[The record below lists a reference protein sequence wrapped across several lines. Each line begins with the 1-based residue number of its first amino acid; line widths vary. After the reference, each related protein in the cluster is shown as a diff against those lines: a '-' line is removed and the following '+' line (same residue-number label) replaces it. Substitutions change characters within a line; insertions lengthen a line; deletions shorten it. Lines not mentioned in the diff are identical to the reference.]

1 MCFICRVL
9 LALVLS
15 RIVIRLVLYGAGVT
29 LLVALAEVVRAALL
43 RDGLVVLGVVG
54 MVLVVSVGTAF
65 VRRRARQAA

>member
-9 LALVLS
+9 LALALS

-29 LLVALAEVVRAALL
+29 LLAALTEVVRAALL
-43 RDGLVVLGVVG
+43 RDGSVMLGAVG
-54 MVLVVSVGTAF
+54 MILVATWGTAF